1 MDIPSGAD
9 VPGLFPTLFF
19 NRIRM
24 KIIDNK
30 KDYYDYLASI
40 YGIDELVVY
49 DRRGSVS
56 LNSEKY
62 LLHGIEYYFSHKLL
76 PLDKP
81 LSEKKYWSLKSI
93 SKQREAKAVKHK
105 FNKTFKEGDVYHF
118 VLEVGYTHYRF
129 EVERWK
135 DEKTPN
141 LAHVET
147 TLLDTIKD
155 VRQRYSKVP
164 MCIIPCQ
171 AEYWRWHHEEKWEE
185 IKSSLTHRVENPIL
199 ADTFIPKMISPTD
212 IWHSL
217 YEYLSSL
224 RDKPFTDTRSD
235 VQKLE
240 SAGFDRKT
248 SFRNVK

>member
-1 MDIPSGAD
+1 
-9 VPGLFPTLFF
+9 
-19 NRIRM
+19 M

-49 DRRGSVS
+49 DRRGSVT
-56 LNSEKY
+56 LNSDKY
-62 LLHGIEYYFSHKLL
+62 LLHGMEYYFSHKLL

-81 LSEKKYWSLKSI
+81 LTEKKYWSLKSI

-118 VLEVGYTHYRF
+118 ILEVGYTHYRF
-129 EVERWK
+129 EVERWI
-135 DEKTPN
+135 DEDKRDC
-141 LAHVET
+141 AHVES
-147 TLLDTIKD
+147 TLLDIIKN
-155 VRQRYSKVP
+155 VHQRYSEVP

-171 AEYWRWHHEEKWEE
+171 AEYWRWHHEDRWDE
-185 IKSSLTHRVENPIL
+185 INNTMVHRVENPIL
-199 ADTFIPKMISPTD
+199 TGTIIPKIIPPAD
-212 IWHSL
+212 IWQNL
-217 YEYLSSL
+217 YQYLSSL

-240 SAGFDRKT
+240 SAGFDKKT

>member
-1 MDIPSGAD
+1 
-9 VPGLFPTLFF
+9 
-19 NRIRM
+19 M

-40 YGIDELVVY
+40 YGIDDLVVY
-49 DRRGSVS
+49 DRRGSVT
-56 LNSEKY
+56 LNPDRVLS
-62 LLHGIEYYFSHKLL
+62 HGMDYYFSHRILF
-76 PLDKP
+76 LDKP

-147 TLLDTIKD
+147 TLLDTLKD
-155 VRQRYSKVP
+155 VRQRYSEVP

-171 AEYWRWHHEEKWEE
+171 AQYFRWSHEERWEE
-185 IKSSLTHRVENPIL
+185 IKNSLTHRIENPIL
-199 ADTFIPKMISPTD
+199 ADTFIPKMIPPTD
-212 IWHSL
+212 IWQAL

-224 RDKPFTDTRSD
+224 RDKPFTDSRSD

-240 SAGFDRKT
+240 SAGFDKKT
-248 SFRNVK
+248 SFRNIK